1 MFKVVLKLFVI
12 SAVCFVSYAS
22 IAEDYVELPI
32 GKYSGDLRFGDH
44 GAMGQAG
51 KCLEGKIT
59 SILVREKNIIFSAFA
74 PGDSRLGPLRF
85 QLNKNTMN
93 KSKLDWHE
101 NSFFNFNI
109 EVLSFDKIRVT
120 VSGACKG
127 SAVLMNPYAIEVIKE
142 VKVTIG
148 EELKSIKIEIAKI
161 QSEILEFKTIL
172 TKFSEEEEK
181 LLEDKYKKIEE
192 KELKITKKKKLTE
205 LQKEQDNIKK
215 EKIAL
220 EKAAIKAERN
230 KLAEEREAL
239 KKELDRETEEL
250 KQQEEKKLAVQSEEL
265 ILKKKE
271 SSIRRGQEADQ
282 IRMKLIWSN
291 ETLKYFLDDIKLF
304 LSLHKDTID
313 MLNFIEIVKPV
324 KIIKDK
330 EIFNE
335 KDLKA
340 INRLATYLLENKKF
354 KNISDEAILK
364 RKSIKIED
372 IEVARANLESLLEF
386 TYSYLINNA
395 LEDGI
400 SALTRL
406 YNDYKN
412 TDKLNS
418 YKEFQVVITMIKD
431 ELSILGI
438 DY

>member
-172 TKFSEEEEK
+172 N
-181 LLEDKYKKIEE
+181 KI
-192 KELKITKKKKLTE
+192 
-205 LQKEQDNIKK
+205 
-215 EKIAL
+215 
-220 EKAAIKAERN
+220 
-230 KLAEEREAL
+230 
-239 KKELDRETEEL
+239 
-250 KQQEEKKLAVQSEEL
+250 
-265 ILKKKE
+265 
-271 SSIRRGQEADQ
+271 
-282 IRMKLIWSN
+282 
-291 ETLKYFLDDIKLF
+291 F
-304 LSLHKDTID
+304 
-313 MLNFIEIVKPV
+313 
-324 KIIKDK
+324 
-330 EIFNE
+330 
-335 KDLKA
+335 
-340 INRLATYLLENKKF
+340 
-354 KNISDEAILK
+354 
-364 RKSIKIED
+364 
-372 IEVARANLESLLEF
+372 
-386 TYSYLINNA
+386 
-395 LEDGI
+395 
-400 SALTRL
+400 
-406 YNDYKN
+406 
-412 TDKLNS
+412 
-418 YKEFQVVITMIKD
+418 
-431 ELSILGI
+431 
-438 DY
+438 